1 MESISSVNQ
10 PMNASANGATLKG
23 KVNALEETI
32 RTLIEELNFYKK
44 EIGTLR
50 TADAPRRSLEKGISS
65 EKEGLD
71 DTLTRKA
78 QEIRKQ
84 LTNEV
89 LKAEEEMKGNYLN

>member
-10 PMNASANGATLKG
+10 PMNASANSATLKG

-50 TADAPRRSLEKGISS
+50 S

-84 LTNEV
+84 LTNDV